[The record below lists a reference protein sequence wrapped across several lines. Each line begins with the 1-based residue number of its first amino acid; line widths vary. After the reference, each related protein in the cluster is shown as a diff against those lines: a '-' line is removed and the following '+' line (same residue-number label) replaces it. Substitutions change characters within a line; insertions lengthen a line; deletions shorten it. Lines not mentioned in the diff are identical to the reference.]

1 MNRIAL
7 LIPHYNDAEGLY
19 ASLASIDPGEQAD
32 VFVVDDGSQR
42 IHIDEPQ
49 ARAAFRAQGCLSFIY
64 LPQNLG
70 IDGALN
76 AGLAQIHQRGYT
88 YVARLD
94 CNNRHIGQR
103 LRIQAEFLDA
113 HPEVCLL
120 GTAADY
126 FRGDKVCFTVRHPQS
141 HEAIRR
147 AMQKDS
153 AFIHSSVMFRVSLV
167 DEIGLYPVAFPAAED
182 FEYFWR
188 MLERHR
194 VANLPQVL
202 IRNEY
207 NDGGISMTRRRRQQ
221 TSRLRILLRH
231 YDFSPH
237 ATFCLLFPL
246 LSLTLLLGFVR
257 ALKRA
262 AGIRAWS

>member
-7 LIPHYNDAEGLY
+7 LIPHYNDAAGLY
-19 ASLASIDPGEQAD
+19 ASLASLDADEQVD
-32 VFVVDDGSQR
+32 VFVVDDGSTR
-42 IHIDEPQ
+42 IRIDEPL
-49 ARAAFRAQGCLSFIY
+49 AAAAFHAQGVLNFIY

-76 AGLAQIHQRGYT
+76 AGLAEIRRRGYA

-94 CNNRHIGQR
+94 CNNRHVGQR
-103 LRIQAEFLDA
+103 LRIQADFLDA

-126 FRGDKVCFTVRHPQS
+126 FRGDAICFTVRHPQT
-141 HEAIRR
+141 HAAIRR

-153 AFIHSSVMFRVSLV
+153 AFIHSSVMFRTSLV
-167 DEIGLYPVAFPAAED
+167 DEIGLYPVDFPAAED

-188 MLERHR
+188 MLERHQ
-194 VANLPQVL
+194 VANLPDVL

-237 ATFCLLFPL
+237 ATVCLLLPL
-246 LSLTLLLGFVR
+246 LSLTLPLGFVR

-262 AGIRAWS
+262 VGIKAWS